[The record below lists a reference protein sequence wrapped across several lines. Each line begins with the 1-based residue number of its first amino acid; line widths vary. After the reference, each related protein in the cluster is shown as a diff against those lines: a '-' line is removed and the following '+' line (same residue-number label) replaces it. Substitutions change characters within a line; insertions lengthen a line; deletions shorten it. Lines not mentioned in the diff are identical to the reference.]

1 MSTYFS
7 RIIKAGD
14 RNREFNFTRLP
25 HRSGTQYSVD
35 VPDEKGNRISFI
47 MHHEDGIWKT
57 SIDILPAWVLQVE
70 EHLSNAIEEEG
81 RFALANK
88 DKGKF

>member
-7 RIIKAGD
+7 KIIKAGD

-35 VPDEKGNRISFI
+35 VPDEKGNRISFT
-47 MHHEDGIWKT
+47 MQHEDGIWKT
-57 SIDILPAWVLQVE
+57 SMDILPAWVLQVE
-70 EHLSNAIEEEG
+70 EQLSNTIEEETKT
-81 RFALANK
+81 ALTSK
-88 DKGKF
+88 DKSR